1 MVVPMDKMQ
10 SLEASD
16 YSSSD
21 PEESTDY
28 HDDTSSGL
36 SRSAD
41 FTLLDTIERIL
52 DKGLVINGDI
62 SIDIAG
68 SELLSLRINLVIA
81 SLETAKRYGIQL
93 PWENWNNE
101 GIKNEPI
108 ENHEDSNIEG
118 NILDDYNEHYGPS
131 GNLLT
136 KSHNHVNA
144 SKAKPRRA
152 QQGNGN
158 SNIHYK
164 TRRKKKSNEGSALSP
179 RTTAYSR
186 LHR

>member
-28 HDDTSSGL
+28 HDDTGSGL

-101 GIKNEPI
+101 GIKNQPI
-108 ENHEDSNIEG
+108 ENHEDSNIDSSM
-118 NILDDYNEHYGPS
+118 LDDYNEHYGLS

-136 KSHNHVNA
+136 KSHKHTNA
-144 SKAKPRRA
+144 SKAKSRRA

-158 SNIHYK
+158 SNVHYK
-164 TRRKKKSNEGSALSP
+164 TRHKKKSHNGGALSP
-179 RTTAYSR
+179 RTAAYCR